1 MYVSCANAIELRS
14 HLLPMAMPGIGYRQV
29 KKRAELEIKLI
40 RAGSLPAVDE
50 SWDSWMEKEDIQTY
64 LELVRADLLSDKE
77 NSGCKDAREVLIK
90 MVESGSFPD
99 DEWMDQ
105 NNTIQASFDL
115 LEKELTQTA
124 GGVSPATVYGRPL
137 SDEDE
142 GENEEAAPKLQVAAL
157 TNQLVAPLP
166 LQSTSPA
173 QRTVRAQAHP
183 CPI

>member
-1 MYVSCANAIELRS
+1 
-14 HLLPMAMPGIGYRQV
+14 MAMPGIGYRQV